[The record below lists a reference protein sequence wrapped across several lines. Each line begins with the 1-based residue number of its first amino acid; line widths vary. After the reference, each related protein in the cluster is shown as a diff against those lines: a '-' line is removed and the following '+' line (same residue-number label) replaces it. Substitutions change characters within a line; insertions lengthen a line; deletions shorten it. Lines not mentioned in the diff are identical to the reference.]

1 MTTSSNW
8 FTSDLH
14 FGHANIIRY
23 CDRPFADVAAMNT
36 GLIERWNAVVDPND
50 TVWVLGDVAMG
61 HIADSLPLIGRLH
74 GTKHLVS
81 GNHDRCFDADRRPD
95 GKAAA
100 WEQRYIDAG
109 FATVH
114 HGEVRLTLDSADDG
128 KLAVCA
134 CHFPYSGDSGDEDRY
149 VDRRP
154 ADDGGRLLHGHV
166 HERWRWHRRMINVGV
181 DAWEYAPVA
190 AATLAD
196 IFARYDRTA
205 PSTTVELDG
214 AAMPDLAA
222 FYDQVGERIIPGASW
237 GRNLD
242 AFDDILRGGFG
253 TPDDGLT
260 IVWHDA
266 AAARRSLGTDFT
278 TLVEII
284 HEHGPGAD
292 RHGRPTGSNVRLELR

>member
-1 MTTSSNW
+1 MTTW

-14 FGHANIIRY
+14 LGHANIIRY
-23 CDRPFADVAAMNT
+23 CARPFADVAAMNA
-36 GLIERWNAVVDPND
+36 GLIERWNTTVSPAD

-61 HIADSLPLIGRLH
+61 HIADSLQLVGHFH
-74 GTKHLVS
+74 GTKHLVT
-81 GNHDRCFDADRRPD
+81 GNHDRCFDADRKPG
-95 GKAAA
+95 GKAAV
-100 WEQRYIDAG
+100 WEQRYLDAG

-114 HGEVRLTLDSADDG
+114 HGEVALTLELADDRE
-128 KLAVCA
+128 LAVRA
-134 CHFPYSGDSGDEDRY
+134 CHFPYSGDSGNEDRY

-154 ADDGGRLLHGHV
+154 VDDGGWLLHGHV

-181 DAWEYAPVA
+181 DAWDYAPVP
-190 AATLAD
+190 AATMAD
-196 IFARYDRTA
+196 IVTQYERTT
-205 PSTTVELDG
+205 PTLTVDLDG

-222 FYDQVGERIIPGASW
+222 FYEQVDQRVLGGGSW

-242 AFDDILRGGFG
+242 AFNDVLHGGFG

-266 AAARRSLGTDFT
+266 DAARRSLGADFA

-284 HEHGPGAD
+284 HDHGPGAD